1 MRKIKYK
8 KGRKVNFQPLEYNG
22 IYTDKQTEMQLFV
35 YNEDAIVEYQ
45 NISVNDFI
53 KFKNSEQCNWLNLH
67 GLTNLEGIKELTDYL
82 QVNSIIVSDIL
93 NITRGT
99 RLDELDESLFF
110 SIKSILPT
118 AENESISIEQISFL
132 IQDGLVV
139 SFQEKRGDFFTHIR
153 ERLRTNTGVV
163 RKKKVDYL
171 LFLLLDAVIENFY
184 ITIEKKE
191 EKIEEL
197 QQESKTSDDPV
208 IIEKIEQ
215 LREVFHFLKRSLIP
229 LKEALFTIKT
239 IREDDEFSSIQETN
253 FVFFSRLHQ
262 KTIELLDQIEY
273 DMSSLDSASN
283 FYYTTQDHKM
293 NEVMKTLTVISSIF
307 LPLTFIVGLY
317 GMNFHNMPELDTR
330 YGYYVVLT
338 IMAALVMGM
347 IFYFK
352 KKRWF

>member
-1 MRKIKYK
+1 
-8 KGRKVNFQPLEYNG
+8 
-22 IYTDKQTEMQLFV
+22 
-35 YNEDAIVEYQ
+35 
-45 NISVNDFI
+45 
-53 KFKNSEQCNWLNLH
+53 
-67 GLTNLEGIKELTDYL
+67 
-82 QVNSIIVSDIL
+82 
-93 NITRGT
+93 
-99 RLDELDESLFF
+99 
-110 SIKSILPT
+110 
-118 AENESISIEQISFL
+118 
-132 IQDGLVV
+132 
-139 SFQEKRGDFFTHIR
+139 
-153 ERLRTNTGVV
+153 
-163 RKKKVDYL
+163 
-171 LFLLLDAVIENFY
+171 
-184 ITIEKKE
+184 
-191 EKIEEL
+191 
-197 QQESKTSDDPV
+197 
-208 IIEKIEQ
+208 
-215 LREVFHFLKRSLIP
+215 

-283 FYYTTQDHKM
+283 FYYTTQNHKM